1 MKRRK
6 NRSDC
11 GARCA
16 VLHRLWF
23 DLIFPGEFG
32 FLSFQV
38 IDADAVA
45 KLLYWV
51 CLLPDIELCM

>member
-1 MKRRK
+1 MKMRK
-6 NRSDC
+6 NRSDR

-16 VLHRLWF
+16 VLRRLWF

-38 IDADAVA
+38 TDADAVA

-51 CLLPDIELCM
+51 FLLPDIELCM